1 MKQLT
6 VLLLLAVMLS
16 LTGCQTL
23 RGTTTPGNVAVAG
36 EEAGRPA
43 EKSEA
48 TSEEA
53 GRPAEKSGAA
63 PEAAGTPDSAEISAP
78 PTEQTTSAIE
88 QPAVMTSDKAKETA
102 LAHAGLKAEEVE
114 WTKLELEKEHGV
126 WRYEVKFQVAGSGKY
141 EYDIDAETGEVLKN
155 EFDRHDGSHSASGGV
170 TIDSNS
176 FIGEAKASQIAL
188 EMVPGAGEEHLKL
201 KLDYD
206 DGRALY
212 EGEIHYGGQEYEF
225 ELDAASGAVL
235 KWEAEQED

>member
-48 TSEEA
+48 TLEEA

-78 PTEQTTSAIE
+78 PTEQTTSAVE
-88 QPAVMTSDKAKETA
+88 QPAVMTSDKA
-102 LAHAGLKAEEVE
+102 
-114 WTKLELEKEHGV
+114 
-126 WRYEVKFQVAGSGKY
+126 
-141 EYDIDAETGEVLKN
+141 
-155 EFDRHDGSHSASGGV
+155 
-170 TIDSNS
+170 
-176 FIGEAKASQIAL
+176 
-188 EMVPGAGEEHLKL
+188 
-201 KLDYD
+201 
-206 DGRALY
+206 
-212 EGEIHYGGQEYEF
+212 
-225 ELDAASGAVL
+225 
-235 KWEAEQED
+235 